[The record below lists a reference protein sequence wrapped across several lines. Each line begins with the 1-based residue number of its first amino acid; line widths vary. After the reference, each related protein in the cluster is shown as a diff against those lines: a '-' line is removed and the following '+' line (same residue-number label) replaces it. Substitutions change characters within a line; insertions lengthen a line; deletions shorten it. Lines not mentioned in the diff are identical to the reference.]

1 MASGEWRVRCA
12 VRTDSDS
19 FLTAENTEVAEN
31 FDLGNVFTEKENLLP
46 RVGNSFHKKLKML
59 PSRIFWIGRLCH

>member
-1 MASGEWRVRCA
+1 VQTG
-12 VRTDSDS
+12 RTDSDS

-46 RVGNSFHKKLKML
+46 KVGNKFLERLKML
-59 PSRIFWIGRLCH
+59 PIEFFMIWHRYH